1 MKKLI
6 MFLALTF
13 FALTFAAA
21 EDIDL
26 GNFPVGKWIDE
37 QYNAV
42 WTFSTG
48 NIQLY
53 MTDGSLVFDFDG
65 KVEDFN
71 VGGSLSGVELTFSC
85 DETGRKY
92 KFVKGVS
99 NLDLEMIID
108 RDNGIHYET
117 KLSFQK

>member
-1 MKKLI
+1 MKKL
-6 MFLALTF
+6 MLSCVLAVI
-13 FALTFAAA
+13 ALSFAAA

-26 GNFPVGKWIDE
+26 GNFPVGKWVDE

-71 VGGSLSGVELTFSC
+71 VGGSLSGVEITFSC